1 MAMNSFDIV
10 CHIDIEEV
18 SNAVNQTM
26 KEVRNRY
33 DLKKTKS
40 TIAVDR
46 AGSKIVVRSDDDFT
60 VKQVLDVLDQKLVRR
75 GVPLKALT
83 YGPVREAG
91 GSTVMLEI
99 ATQQGIPIEKAREM
113 VKLIKQQ
120 KRKVQSSIQ
129 GDQVRVS
136 GKKRDDLQAVMAML
150 KEKDFGI
157 DMQFTNYRSN

>member
-1 MAMNSFDIV
+1 MNSFDIV
-10 CHIDIEEV
+10 CRIDVEEV
-18 SNAVNQTM
+18 SNAVNQAM
-26 KEVRNRY
+26 KEIRNRY
-33 DLKKTKS
+33 DLKKTRS

-46 AGSKIVVRSDDDFT
+46 AGSRIVVRSEDDFT
-60 VKQVLDVLDQKLVRR
+60 LKQVLDVLDQKLVRR
-75 GVPLKALT
+75 NVPLKALT
-83 YGPVREAG
+83 YGPVREAT
-91 GSTVMLEI
+91 GSTVLQEI
-99 ATQQGIPIEKAREM
+99 AMQQGIRIEKAREM